1 MLIRSA
7 SKSLSFTASFY
18 LLFAE
23 MIGGTSLPTAAQRKE
38 LSNAVEQRAVNYS
51 SRVLKFLLIAPAS
64 AVGCFPLMTA
74 QTCKHYNPRVQR
86 GSAKTRNDNAVTQP
100 Q

>member
-23 MIGGTSLPTAAQRKE
+23 MIRGTSLPTAAQRKE

-64 AVGCFPLMTA
+64 AVG
-74 QTCKHYNPRVQR
+74 
-86 GSAKTRNDNAVTQP
+86 
-100 Q
+100 